1 MTTEFNAPADRIE
14 IGDRIEAQ
22 MPRTIAE
29 LAELVAIPSI
39 ADERIVDPAECVR
52 AAEWVREAFRAEG
65 IPAELELTP
74 DGTYAVIGHRPAPE
88 GAPTVLLY
96 CHYDVQPILDEHEWL
111 SPPFELTERDGRLFG
126 RGAADCKGN
135 VLAHLTALRALRG
148 DTPADAADAYGVGL
162 ILVAEGSEEQGR
174 SSLDRYAI
182 ANPELFQRADIILI
196 QDSGNAAFGLPTL
209 SVSLR
214 GAIDV
219 VVGVEALKTSVH
231 SGMFGGAAT
240 DALAALIRMLAT
252 LRDEHGN
259 TTVPGIRADQV
270 WQGLPYDEET
280 YRTDAGLLEGAQR
293 LGSGT
298 VGDQLFARPVITV
311 LGIDAPPVVGAV
323 TAVQAKAAA
332 KLNLRVPPGEDP
344 AQLRDALIAHL
355 HAVAPWGVKVET
367 EAGELGYP
375 FMSDTSSP
383 AFKLLEQ
390 SLTDAY
396 DGVQTVSAGMGGSI
410 PLTTTLA
417 GINPTADI
425 VLLGVPDAESRIHST
440 NESVHPE
447 EIRRIA
453 LGEALFLRRLGT
465 AQQA

>member
-1 MTTEFNAPADRIE
+1 
-14 IGDRIEAQ
+14 
-22 MPRTIAE
+22 MPRTLE
-29 LAELVAIPSI
+29 DLRELVAIPST

-52 AAEWVREAFRAEG
+52 AAEWVKRAFEDEG
-65 IPAELELTP
+65 VPAGLELTP
-74 DGTYAVIGHRPAPE
+74 DGSYAVIGHRPAPE

-111 SPPFELTERDGRLFG
+111 SPPFELTERGGRLYG
-126 RGAADCKGN
+126 RGSADCKGN
-135 VLAHLTALRALRG
+135 VVAHLTALRALRG
-148 DTPADAADAYGVGL
+148 DTPANDEHAYPVGL

-174 SSLDRYAI
+174 ASLDRYAL
-182 ANPELFQRADIILI
+182 ANPSLFQLADVILI
-196 QDSGNAAFGLPTL
+196 QDAGNAAFGLPTL

-214 GAIDV
+214 GAVDV
-219 VVGVEALKTSVH
+219 IVRVEALGASVH

-240 DALAALIRMLAT
+240 DPLAALIRMLAS
-252 LRDEHGN
+252 LRDEHGD
-259 TTVPGIRADQV
+259 TTVPGISNDQV
-270 WQGLPYDEET
+270 WKGVQYEEEAFRVDSGMLP
-280 YRTDAGLLEGAQR
+280 GAER

-298 VGDQLFARPVITV
+298 VSDQLCARPVITV

-323 TAVQAKAAA
+323 AAIQAKAAA

-375 FMSDTSSP
+375 FMSDTSTPS
-383 AFKLLEQ
+383 FKLLAQ
-390 SLTDAY
+390 ALTDAY
-396 DGVQTVSAGMGGSI
+396 DGVQAVESGEGGSI

-425 VLLGVPDAESRIHST
+425 VLLGVPDPESRIHST

-453 LGEALFLRRLGT
+453 LGEALFLRRLG
-465 AQQA
+465 ASA